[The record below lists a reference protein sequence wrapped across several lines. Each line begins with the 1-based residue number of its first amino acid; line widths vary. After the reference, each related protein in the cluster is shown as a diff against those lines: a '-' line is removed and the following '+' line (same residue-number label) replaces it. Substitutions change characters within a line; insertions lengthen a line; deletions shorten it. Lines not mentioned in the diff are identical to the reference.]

1 MVLSLVDVRVRVVRL
16 RDLVLVRG
24 VVGVLVLVVFGTLVL
39 VVVVATLVL
48 VVVAGTLVLVVV
60 VITLVLVLVAVFGGV
75 VDDLVGPL
83 GRGFLGSPTFP
94 LRGTNGP
101 AAAVGWNVITS
112 TERVMEPPCIV
123 LLSSV
128 LVIFVRGAPW
138 TATKSARM
146 VRGRRLELMR
156 VIFMDWTSS

>member
-1 MVLSLVDVRVRVVRL
+1 MVLGLVDVRVRVVRL

-39 VVVVATLVL
+39 VVVV
-48 VVVAGTLVLVVV
+48 
-60 VITLVLVLVAVFGGV
+60 ITLVLVLVAVFGGV
-75 VDDLVGPL
+75 VDGLVGPL
-83 GRGFLGSPTFP
+83 GRGFPGSPTFP

-128 LVIFVRGAPW
+128 LVISVRGAPW

-146 VRGRRLELMR
+146 MRGRRLELMR
-156 VIFMDWTSS
+156 AIFTDWTSS